1 MAERK
6 ILRHKFLFVIGMAVA
21 FSVLMAFLTLQT
33 AYSNSN
39 PVSIQTTNSSEPQQ
53 VNISISKIRD
63 ASVDSSVFFKSSN
76 LKPGDKISGFIE
88 VKNDGLLP
96 ITYSSY
102 AEKTGGSDRLYKAFL
117 LKVVTEEGQL
127 LYGHEEADDDKEA
140 VGHEEDNEDGGV
152 VITGLPLYTFT
163 GFEPRPLGVSES
175 ELLFFEFELPYS
187 FGSKDRSKDW
197 SEYGNESIPLEKRL
211 EYSKRY
217 QNLLT
222 KFRIVF
228 TASGE
233 PDPGGDDGGG
243 DNGGSDDPG
252 DGGGSDDP
260 GDDEPG
266 RDDQTGEDA
275 NDGTDDTPDSDDGT
289 GEDETGSDDDT
300 RSGDET
306 GSDDRSGEDT
316 DQLGST
322 DKTGSGGSGE
332 RLPNTATSLF
342 NLLLI
347 GIVLLVVGGIWYL
360 LQHVKGERQRMLTK

>member
-1 MAERK
+1 MEERK
-6 ILRHKFLFVIGMAVA
+6 WLRHKFLFVIGMAVA

-33 AYSNSN
+33 AYSNSDQ
-39 PVSIQTTNSSEPQQ
+39 VSIPTTGSSEPQQ
-53 VNISISKIRD
+53 VNISISKLRD

-76 LKPGDKISGFIE
+76 FKPGDKISGFIE

-117 LKVVTEEGQL
+117 LKVMTEEGQL
-127 LYGHEEADDDKEA
+127 LYGHEEVEGKEEVDEDKLA
-140 VGHEEDNEDGGV
+140 Y
-152 VITGLPLYTFT
+152 LYKFT
-163 GFEPRPLGVSES
+163 GFEPRPLGVGES
-175 ELLFFEFELPYS
+175 ELLYFEFELPYS

-197 SEYGNESIPLEKRL
+197 SEFGNKSIPLEKRL

-217 QNLLT
+217 QNLWT
-222 KFRIVF
+222 EFRIVF

-233 PDPGGDDGGG
+233 PDLGDDGGG

-252 DGGGSDDP
+252 DDGGSDDP

-266 RDDQTGEDA
+266 RDDQPGEDD
-275 NDGTDDTPDSDDGT
+275 NDGTDDTPGSDDGT

-306 GSDDRSGEDT
+306 GSDDLAGGDK
-316 DQLGST
+316 DQPGST
-322 DKTGSGGSGE
+322 DKTGSGGGSGE

-342 NLLLI
+342 NLLLV
-347 GIVLLVVGGIWYL
+347 GIVLLVGGGIWYL